1 MYLPISARWCR
12 EMFSDKIFTDI
23 GINKE
28 TQQMDFT
35 QNGYQSFPL
44 VQVLQNEVSKY
55 DILYLLPHRA
65 VNLLKALNKSII
77 LNPFP

>member
-1 MYLPISARWCR
+1 
-12 EMFSDKIFTDI
+12 MFSDKIFTGI

-28 TQQMDFT
+28 TQQMDCT
-35 QNGYQSFPL
+35 QNGYHLFPL

-65 VNLLKALNKSII
+65 VNLL
-77 LNPFP
+77 

>member
-1 MYLPISARWCR
+1 
-12 EMFSDKIFTDI
+12 MFSEKIFTGI

-28 TQQMDFT
+28 TQQMDCT

-65 VNLLKALNKSII
+65 VNLL
-77 LNPFP
+77 

>member
-1 MYLPISARWCR
+1 
-12 EMFSDKIFTDI
+12 MFSDKIFTGI

-44 VQVLQNEVSKY
+44 VQVLQNGVSKY
-55 DILYLLPHRA
+55 DIIYLKPHRA
-65 VNLLKALNKSII
+65 VNLLSALNKSII
-77 LNPFP
+77 LDPFP

>member
-1 MYLPISARWCR
+1 
-12 EMFSDKIFTDI
+12 
-23 GINKE
+23 
-28 TQQMDFT
+28 MDCT

-65 VNLLKALNKSII
+65 VNLL
-77 LNPFP
+77 